1 MLVKN
6 QQIVDDEWHLVE
18 TVSDYVPQ
26 NAIVPLEALEST
38 QANAVWIDGDEEI
51 EEIGETLASLDLIAV
66 YFPGFADG
74 RGLSL
79 ATLLRNR
86 FQFTGEL
93 RAIGEVLPDLTP
105 FMKRCGFDA
114 FVLATESDAKTA
126 IKCMG
131 AITDHYQGSVIQP
144 KPAFRRKQT

>member
-38 QANAVWIDGDEEI
+38 QANAVWVEGDVEI

-114 FVLATESDAKTA
+114 FVLATESDANSA

-131 AITDHYQGSVIQP
+131 AITEHYQGSVIQP
-144 KPAFRRKQT
+144 QPAFRRKQS